1 MKKSELTSEVV
12 RRTGLPQQTASRG
25 IEETIRIIER
35 EISESN
41 DFLIDILGRLLL
53 KSEKGP
59 LPPAEGTPPT
69 PVPEELAVKSVVTRK
84 AMSGF
89 NAATA
94 KSSRKRTNSGGKMA
108 KQHDN
113 ENSSGESTSKG
124 DWAMGLDVGT
134 SRVVL
139 ATGTAERS
147 KAVDEL
153 NAFITLPFSKLT
165 EKIFKDKNVPY
176 QIEGGSSLQVYGN
189 EAARFAK
196 VFNIEVRR
204 PMSGGT
210 INPAEDQSLG
220 VLNSII
226 EHLLGK
232 GHKGASL
239 RFSVP
244 GELRGGESSDLVYH
258 EAMLKKTLEAMGYN
272 ATSINEGLAVV
283 FSELEEENFTGIGI
297 SCGGGMCNVAVAFM
311 SMPVLTFS
319 TGKAGDYI
327 DRSVSSVTKETAN
340 SVRMIKEKGLDLS
353 RAPQNKYEEAF
364 QTYYD
369 EVINTLVSEL
379 RDALAETKNLPSL
392 DESMPI
398 VLSGGTAK
406 PKGFDKKFLEAIER
420 NDFPLKIS
428 EVRMARDPLTGTA
441 RGCLIAAMYDA

>member
-1 MKKSELTSEVV
+1 MNKSELTDEVA
-12 RRTGLPQQTASRG
+12 RRTGLPRSDVSRG
-25 IEETIRIIER
+25 IEETIKIVTR
-35 EISESN
+35 EMAQSD
-41 DFLIDILGRLLL
+41 DFLVNVLSRLLS
-53 KSEKGP
+53 KSDKER
-59 LPPAEGTPPT
+59 LPPVAATERLTVTEGAK
-69 PVPEELAVKSVVTRK
+69 EK
-84 AMSGF
+84 ARTGS
-89 NAATA
+89 ATA
-94 KSSRKRTNSGGKMA
+94 KSGRKRHSGGKMA

-113 ENSSGESTSKG
+113 EDSNEENTSRG

-165 EKIFKDKNVPY
+165 EKIFKDKKVPY
-176 QIEGGSSLQVYGN
+176 QIDGGTSLQVYGN

-210 INPAEDQSLG
+210 LNPAEDQSLT

-232 GHKGASL
+232 TPKGASL

-244 GELRGGESSDLVYH
+244 GELRGQDSSDLVYH
-258 EAMLKKTLEAMGYN
+258 EAMLKKTLEGMGYN

-327 DRSVSSVTKETAN
+327 DRSVASVTKETAN
-340 SVRMIKEKGLDLS
+340 AVRMIKEKGLDLS
-353 RAPQNKYEEAF
+353 RPPQNKHEEAF
-364 QTYYD
+364 HTYYE

-379 RDALAETKNLPSL
+379 RDALAETKNLPNL

-406 PKGFDKKFLEAIER
+406 PKGFDKKFREAIDR
-420 NDFPLKIS
+420 ADFPLKVS
-428 EVRMARDPLTGTA
+428 EVRTAREPLTATA